1 MAEYVQGKT
10 ARDMIRLFKHYIP
23 YPVIFLGLIDFVLLL
38 SAAEVGWILR
48 AHQIEM
54 AVGSV
59 FDRPGPIFSFAFALQ
74 LALIAVGVYG
84 PEALQSLRFAAARIL
99 VAISLGVIFL
109 SLLAF
114 ALPGITLWRSNS
126 LYAMIL
132 AIAFLMVVRILLGTM
147 LDSDIFKRRLLILG
161 AGPRAGRIA
170 ALEKRPECGFII
182 AGYVAMNEGASLI
195 DSAIRRQDI
204 VNLPQHVIDL
214 EVSEVV
220 LALEERRNALPV
232 ADLLTIKTTGVHVN
246 DLSSFLERETGRVD
260 LDSVNPSWFIF
271 SDGFSSGRRLSTT
284 FKRGFDIFLSFL
296 LLLLTGP
303 VILLFALLIRL
314 ESRGG
319 SFFMQERVGLYGQK
333 FNILKLRSMRADAEP
348 NGKAIWAS
356 ENDPR
361 ITRIGNFIRKVRIDE
376 LPQAWSVLK
385 GEMSFVGPRPER
397 PQFVDDLQTQMPYY
411 AERHIVK
418 PGITGWAQINYP
430 YGASTEDSRHK
441 LEYDLYYAKN
451 YTPFLDLLIILQTIR
466 VVLWPEGA
474 R

>member
-1 MAEYVQGKT
+1 
-10 ARDMIRLFKHYIP
+10 MIRLFKHYIP
-23 YPVIFLGLIDFVLLL
+23 YPVLLLGLIDFLLL
-38 SAAEVGWILR
+38 LMAAEAGWILR
-48 AHQIEM
+48 AVQINM
-54 AVGSV
+54 DVGSIV
-59 FDRPGPIFSFAFALQ
+59 DRPAPIFSFAIALQ
-74 LALIAVGVYG
+74 LALIAVGIYG

-109 SLLAF
+109 SLMSF
-114 ALPGITLWRSNS
+114 AMPGVTLWRSNS
-126 LYAMIL
+126 LYAMVL
-132 AIAFLMVVRILLGTM
+132 AILFLMVVRALLGTI

-161 AGPRAGRIA
+161 SGPRAGRIA
-170 ALEKRPECGFII
+170 ALDKRPESGFII
-182 AGYVAMNEGASLI
+182 AGYVDMNEGPSLI
-195 DSAIRRQDI
+195 ESAVKREDI

-214 EVSEVV
+214 AASEVV
-220 LALEERRNALPV
+220 LALEERRNSLPV

-271 SDGFSSGRRLSTT
+271 SDGFSSGRRLSTL
-284 FKRGFDIFLSFL
+284 FKRSFDIFLSFL

-303 VILLFALLIRL
+303 IILIFALLIKL
-314 ESRGG
+314 ESPGG
-319 SFFMQERVGLYGQK
+319 SFFKQERVGLYGQTFK
-333 FNILKLRSMRADAEP
+333 ILKLRSMCSDAEI
-348 NGKAIWAS
+348 GGEAIWAT

-361 ITRIGNFIRKVRIDE
+361 ITRIGRFIRKVRIDE

-397 PQFVDDLQTQMPYY
+397 PQFVNDLQTKMPFY

-430 YGASTEDSRHK
+430 YGASTEDARHK

-466 VVLWPEGA
+466 VILWPEGA

>member
-10 ARDMIRLFKHYIP
+10 ALDMIRLFKHYIP

-319 SFFMQERVGLYGQK
+319 SFFKQERVGLYGQK

>member
-1 MAEYVQGKT
+1 
-10 ARDMIRLFKHYIP
+10 MIRLFKHYIP
-23 YPVIFLGLIDFVLLL
+23 YPVLVLGFIDFLLL
-38 SAAEVGWILR
+38 LVAAEAGWIFR
-48 AHQIEM
+48 ALQINM
-54 AVGSV
+54 AVGSLV
-59 FDRPGPIFSFAFALQ
+59 DRPGPIISFAIALE
-74 LALIAVGVYG
+74 LSLIAVGIYG
-84 PEALQSLRFAAARIL
+84 SEALQSVRFATARIL

-109 SLLAF
+109 ALLSF

-126 LYAMIL
+126 LYAMFL
-132 AIAFLMVVRILLGTM
+132 AILLLVTVRILLGTV
-147 LDSDIFKRRLLILG
+147 LDSDSFKRRLLILG
-161 AGPRAGRIA
+161 AGARAARIST
-170 ALEKRPECGFII
+170 LEKQQESGFIV
-182 AGYVAMNEGASLI
+182 AGYVDMNEGPSLI
-195 DSAIRRQDI
+195 DGAVRRQDI

-220 LALEERRNALPV
+220 LALEERRNSLPV

-271 SDGFSSGRRLSTT
+271 SDGFSSGRRLSTL

-296 LLLLTGP
+296 LLALTGP
-303 VILLFALLIRL
+303 VILLFALLIKL
-314 ESRGG
+314 ESKGG
-319 SFFMQERVGLYGQK
+319 SFFTQERVGLYGQK
-333 FNILKLRSMRADAEP
+333 FKILKLRSMRADAEVA
-348 NGKAIWAS
+348 GQAIWAS

-361 ITRIGNFIRKVRIDE
+361 ITRIGRFIRKVRIDE

-397 PQFVDDLQTQMPYY
+397 PQFVDDLQTKMPFY

-430 YGASTEDSRHK
+430 YGASIEDARHK

>member
-1 MAEYVQGKT
+1 MDQGDQGKF
-10 ARDMIRLFKHYIP
+10 ARNMIRLFKHYIP
-23 YPVIFLGLIDFVLLL
+23 YPVLFLGLIDFLLL
-38 SAAEVGWILR
+38 LVAAEAGWILR
-48 AHQIEM
+48 AVQINM
-54 AVGSV
+54 DVGSIL
-59 FDRPGPIFSFAFALQ
+59 DRPAPIFSFAFALQ
-74 LALIAVGVYG
+74 LALIAVGIYG
-84 PEALQSLRFAAARIL
+84 PEALQSLRFATARIL

-109 SLLAF
+109 SLMSF
-114 ALPGITLWRSNS
+114 AMPGVTLWRSNS

-132 AIAFLMVVRILLGTM
+132 AILFLMVIRMLLGTI

-170 ALEKRPECGFII
+170 QLDKRQESGFII
-182 AGYVAMNEGASLI
+182 AGYVDMNEGPSLI
-195 DSAIRRQDI
+195 ETAVRRQDI
-204 VNLPQHVIDL
+204 ANLPQHVIEL
-214 EVSEVV
+214 AVSEVV
-220 LALEERRNALPV
+220 LALEERRNSLPV

-271 SDGFSSGRRLSTT
+271 SDGFSSGRRLSTL

-296 LLLLTGP
+296 LLVLTGP
-303 VILLFALLIRL
+303 VILLFALLIKL
-314 ESRGG
+314 ESKGG
-319 SFFMQERVGLYGQK
+319 SFFKQERVGLYGQT
-333 FNILKLRSMRADAEP
+333 FNILKLRSMRADAEIA
-348 NGKAIWAS
+348 GEAIWAT

-361 ITRIGNFIRKVRIDE
+361 ITRIGRFIRKVRIDE

-397 PQFVDDLQTQMPYY
+397 PQFVNDLQTKMPYY

-430 YGASTEDSRHK
+430 YGASTEDARHK

-466 VVLWPEGA
+466 VILWPEGA

>member
-1 MAEYVQGKT
+1 
-10 ARDMIRLFKHYIP
+10 MIRLFKHYIP
-23 YPVIFLGLIDFVLLL
+23 YPVIFLGLIDFLLL
-38 SAAEVGWILR
+38 LMAAEAGWILR
-48 AHQIEM
+48 ALQINM
-54 AVGSV
+54 TVGSV
-59 FDRPGPIFSFAFALQ
+59 LDRPAPIFSFAFALQ
-74 LALIAVGVYG
+74 MALIAVGIYG

-99 VAISLGVIFL
+99 VAISLGVILL
-109 SLLAF
+109 SLLSF
-114 ALPGITLWRSNS
+114 AMPGVTLWRSNS
-126 LYAMIL
+126 LYAMVL
-132 AIAFLMVVRILLGTM
+132 AILFLMVIRILLGTI

-170 ALEKRPECGFII
+170 ALEKRQESGFII
-182 AGYVAMNEGASLI
+182 AGYVDMNEGRSLV
-195 DSAIRRQDI
+195 DTAIRRQDI
-204 VNLPQHVIDL
+204 ANLPQHVIDL

-220 LALEERRNALPV
+220 LALEERRNSLPV

-271 SDGFSSGRRLSTT
+271 SDGFSSGRRLSTW

-296 LLLLTGP
+296 LLVLTGP
-303 VILLFALLIRL
+303 VILVFALLIKM
-314 ESRGG
+314 ESHGG
-319 SFFMQERVGLYGQK
+319 SFFKQERVGLYGQPFK
-333 FNILKLRSMRADAEP
+333 ILKLRSMRADAEAA
-348 NGKAIWAS
+348 GEAIWAS

-361 ITRIGNFIRKVRIDE
+361 ITRIGRFIRKVRIDD
-376 LPQAWSVLK
+376 LPRAWSVLK

-397 PQFVDDLQTQMPYY
+397 PQFVDDLQTKMPFY

-430 YGASTEDSRHK
+430 YGASTEDARHK

>member
-1 MAEYVQGKT
+1 
-10 ARDMIRLFKHYIP
+10 
-23 YPVIFLGLIDFVLLL
+23 LL

-54 AVGSV
+54 AIGSV

>member
-132 AIAFLMVVRILLGTM
+132 AIAFLMVIRILLGTM

-182 AGYVAMNEGASLI
+182 AGYVAMNEGATLI

-319 SFFMQERVGLYGQK
+319 SFFKQERVGLYGQK